1 MFRLGSAQK
10 PRLRPG
16 FGRLGL
22 VKIKAQAAAQGLGR
36 PRLGIGLGRG
46 LHSKMLLSLYI
57 AYYCMYYKKVV
68 YKNIFGARDAYAS
81 RAPSLVVVVVAVA
94 VGGGHTSSWLLDSF

>member
-16 FGRLGL
+16 FDGLGL
-22 VKIKAQAAAQGLGR
+22 VKMEAQAVAQGLGR

-46 LHSKMLLSLYI
+46 LHS
-57 AYYCMYYKKVV
+57 
-68 YKNIFGARDAYAS
+68 
-81 RAPSLVVVVVAVA
+81 
-94 VGGGHTSSWLLDSF
+94 